1 VYFVF
6 WTRGG
11 LFDKSNGCWVVG
23 EEIKGLGHLGEMGN
37 RTIDCAGGIDFDFQN
52 LGKGEE
58 IFSSSFAT

>member
-1 VYFVF
+1 M
-6 WTRGG
+6 
-11 LFDKSNGCWVVG
+11 FDKSNGCWVVG